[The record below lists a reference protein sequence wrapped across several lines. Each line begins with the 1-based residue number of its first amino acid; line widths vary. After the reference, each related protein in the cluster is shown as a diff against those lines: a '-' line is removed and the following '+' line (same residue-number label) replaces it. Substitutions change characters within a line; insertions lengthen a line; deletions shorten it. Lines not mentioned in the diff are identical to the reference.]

1 MKQDDLTCLK
11 HVGSSRMKLLNDSGI
26 TTIKQLHEIPLEK
39 LAEVKS
45 IGEYYARLIKNSVSD
60 YYRGRNNNLSKMPI
74 SAGGKKVRDI
84 NRDLKKKI
92 KRLRKILNRVNEN
105 LKPLWEKKY
114 LVLYV
119 DFKKRLT
126 KLRSRLITLFRIMED
141 LPDEDKKNIIK
152 NAGALILNLK
162 NVGKKPKKKKYN
174 VAILEIQ
181 SFSKFLKDI
190 FSEFSL

>member
-26 TTIKQLHEIPLEK
+26 TTITQLHEIPLER

-45 IGEYYARLIKNSVSD
+45 IGEYYARQIKNSVSD
-60 YYRGRNNNLSKMPI
+60 YYRGRNSNLSIMPL
-74 SAGGKKVRDI
+74 SSGEKKAGDI

-105 LKPLWEKKY
+105 FKPLWKKKY
-114 LVLYV
+114 LVLYIE
-119 DFKKRLT
+119 FKKRLT
-126 KLRSRLITLFRIMED
+126 KLRSRLIALGRIMED
-141 LPDEDKKNIIK
+141 LPDEDKENIIK
-152 NAGALILNLK
+152 KADALILNLK
-162 NVGKKPKKKKYN
+162 NVGKKPKKKKYK
-174 VAILEIQ
+174 VTILEIQ

-190 FSEFSL
+190 FSEF

>member
-11 HVGSSRMKLLNDSGI
+11 HVGSSRTKLLNDSGI
-26 TTIKQLHEIPLEK
+26 TTIKQLYEIPLEK

-60 YYRGRNNNLSKMPI
+60 YYRERKTNLSIMQASSGEKK
-74 SAGGKKVRDI
+74 AGDI

-92 KRLRKILNRVNEN
+92 KKLRKNLNRVNEN
-105 LKPLWEKKY
+105 FKPLWKKKY

-119 DFKKRLT
+119 EFKKRLT
-126 KLRSRLITLFRIMED
+126 KLRSRLITLGRVMED
-141 LPDEDKKNIIK
+141 LPDEDKVIIIK
-152 NAGALILNLK
+152 KADTLILNLK
-162 NVGKKPKKKKYN
+162 NVGKKPKKKKYK
-174 VAILEIQ
+174 VTILEIQ

-190 FSEFSL
+190 FTEF

>member
-26 TTIKQLHEIPLEK
+26 TTITQLHEISLER

-45 IGEYYARLIKNSVSD
+45 IGEYYARLIKSSVSD
-60 YYRGRNNNLSKMPI
+60 YYKGRNSNLSIMPI
-74 SAGGKKVRDI
+74 SSGEKKARDI

-105 LKPLWEKKY
+105 FKPLWKKKY

-119 DFKKRLT
+119 EFKKRLT
-126 KLRSRLITLFRIMED
+126 KLRSRLIALGRIIED
-141 LPDEDKKNIIK
+141 LPDEDKENIIK
-152 NAGALILNLK
+152 KADALILSLK
-162 NVGKKPKKKKYN
+162 NVGKKPKKKKYK
-174 VAILEIQ
+174 VTILEIQ

-190 FSEFSL
+190 FSEF

>member
-26 TTIKQLHEIPLEK
+26 TTITQLHEIPLER

-45 IGEYYARLIKNSVSD
+45 IGEYYARQIKNSVSD
-60 YYRGRNNNLSKMPI
+60 YYRGRNSNLSIMPL
-74 SAGGKKVRDI
+74 SSGEKKAGDI

-105 LKPLWEKKY
+105 FKPLWKKKY
-114 LVLYV
+114 LVLYIE
-119 DFKKRLT
+119 FKKRLT
-126 KLRSRLITLFRIMED
+126 KLRSRLIALGRIMED
-141 LPDEDKKNIIK
+141 LPDEDKENIIK
-152 NAGALILNLK
+152 KADALILNLK
-162 NVGKKPKKKKYN
+162 NVGKKPKKKKYK
-174 VAILEIQ
+174 VTIQEIQ

-190 FSEFSL
+190 FSEF

>member
-39 LAEVKS
+39 LAEVKT
-45 IGEYYARLIKNSVSD
+45 IGEYYARLIKISVSD
-60 YYRGRNNNLSKMPI
+60 YYKGRNSNLSKMPT
-74 SAGGKKVRDI
+74 SSGEKKTGDI

-126 KLRSRLITLFRIMED
+126 KLRPRLITLGRIMED

-152 NAGALILNLK
+152 KADALILNLK
-162 NVGKKPKKKKYN
+162 NVGKKPKKKKYK

-190 FSEFSL
+190 FSEF

>member
-26 TTIKQLHEIPLEK
+26 TTITQLHEISLER
-39 LAEVKS
+39 LAEFKS
-45 IGEYYARLIKNSVSD
+45 IGEYYARQIKNSVSD
-60 YYRGRNNNLSKMPI
+60 YYRVKNRNLSIMPI
-74 SAGGKKVRDI
+74 SSGEKKAGDI

-105 LKPLWEKKY
+105 FKPLWKKKY

-119 DFKKRLT
+119 EFKKRLT
-126 KLRSRLITLFRIMED
+126 KLRSRLIALGRIMED
-141 LPDEDKKNIIK
+141 LPDEDKENIIK
-152 NAGALILNLK
+152 KADALILTLK
-162 NVGKKPKKKKYN
+162 NVGKKPKKKKYK
-174 VAILEIQ
+174 VTILEIQ

-190 FSEFSL
+190 FSEF

>member
-45 IGEYYARLIKNSVSD
+45 IGEYYARLIKISVSD
-60 YYRGRNNNLSKMPI
+60 YYRGRNINLSKMPT
-74 SAGGKKVRDI
+74 SSGEKKAGDI

-105 LKPLWEKKY
+105 FKPLWEKKY

-126 KLRSRLITLFRIMED
+126 KLRSRLIALGRIMED

-152 NAGALILNLK
+152 KADALILNLK
-162 NVGKKPKKKKYN
+162 NVGKKPKKKKYKIT
-174 VAILEIQ
+174 ILEIQ

-190 FSEFSL
+190 FSEF

>member
-26 TTIKQLHEIPLEK
+26 ATIKQLHEIPLDK
-39 LAEVKS
+39 LSEVRS
-45 IGEYYARLIKNSVSD
+45 IGDYYARLIKNSVSD
-60 YYRGRNNNLSKMPI
+60 YYRGKNINLPKMPT
-74 SAGGKKVRDI
+74 SSGEKKAVEI

-105 LKPLWEKKY
+105 LKPLWKKKY

-126 KLRSRLITLFRIMED
+126 KLRSRLIALGRIMDD

-152 NAGALILNLK
+152 KADALILNLK
-162 NVGKKPKKKKYN
+162 NVGKKPKKKKYKKVN
-174 VAILEIQ
+174 VEIQ
-181 SFSKFLKDI
+181 SFSKFLKDT
-190 FSEFSL
+190 FSEF

>member
-26 TTIKQLHEIPLEK
+26 ATVKQLHEIPLEK
-39 LAEVKS
+39 LAEVKT
-45 IGEYYARLIKNSVSD
+45 IGEYYARLIKISVSD
-60 YYRGRNNNLSKMPI
+60 YYKGKNSNLSKMPT
-74 SAGGKKVRDI
+74 SSGEKKTGDI
-84 NRDLKKKI
+84 NRDLRKKI

-105 LKPLWEKKY
+105 LKPLWKKKY

-126 KLRSRLITLFRIMED
+126 KLRPRLIKLGRIMED
-141 LPDEDKKNIIK
+141 LPDGDKKNIIEK
-152 NAGALILNLK
+152 ADALILNLK
-162 NVGKKPKKKKYN
+162 NVGKKPKKKKYK

-190 FSEFSL
+190 FSEF

>member
-26 TTIKQLHEIPLEK
+26 TTITQLHEIPLER

-45 IGEYYARLIKNSVSD
+45 IGEYYARQIKNSVSD
-60 YYRGRNNNLSKMPI
+60 YYRGRNSNLSIMPL
-74 SAGGKKVRDI
+74 SSGEKKAGDI

-105 LKPLWEKKY
+105 LKPLWKKKY
-114 LVLYV
+114 LVLYIE
-119 DFKKRLT
+119 FKKRLT
-126 KLRSRLITLFRIMED
+126 KLRSRLIALGRIMED
-141 LPDEDKKNIIK
+141 LPDEDKENIIK
-152 NAGALILNLK
+152 KADALILNLK
-162 NVGKKPKKKKYN
+162 NVGKKPKKKKYK
-174 VAILEIQ
+174 VTIQEIQ

-190 FSEFSL
+190 FSEF

>member
-26 TTIKQLHEIPLEK
+26 ATIKQLHEIPLEK
-39 LAEVKS
+39 LAEVRS
-45 IGEYYARLIKNSVSD
+45 IGDYYARLIKNSVSD
-60 YYRGRNNNLSKMPI
+60 YYRGKNIKFP
-74 SAGGKKVRDI
+74 KKPTSSGEKKAVEI

-105 LKPLWEKKY
+105 LKPLWKKKY

-126 KLRSRLITLFRIMED
+126 KLRSRLIALGRIMED

-152 NAGALILNLK
+152 KADAFILNLK
-162 NVGKKPKKKKYN
+162 NVGKKPKKKKYK
-174 VAILEIQ
+174 VTILEIQ

-190 FSEFSL
+190 FSEF

>member
-26 TTIKQLHEIPLEK
+26 ATIKQLHEIPLEK
-39 LAEVKS
+39 LAEVRS
-45 IGEYYARLIKNSVSD
+45 IGDYYARLIKKSVSD
-60 YYRGRNNNLSKMPI
+60 YYRARNSNLPKMPT
-74 SAGGKKVRDI
+74 SSGEKKAVEI

-105 LKPLWEKKY
+105 LKPLWKKKY

-126 KLRSRLITLFRIMED
+126 KLRSRLIALVRIMDD

-152 NAGALILNLK
+152 QADALILNLK
-162 NVGKKPKKKKYN
+162 NVGNKPKKKK
-174 VAILEIQ
+174 IQ
-181 SFSKFLKDI
+181 SHNS
-190 FSEFSL
+190 

>member
-11 HVGSSRMKLLNDSGI
+11 HVGSSRMKFLNDSGI
-26 TTIKQLHEIPLEK
+26 ATIKQLHEIPLEK
-39 LAEVKS
+39 LAEVKT
-45 IGEYYARLIKNSVSD
+45 IGEYYARLIKISVSD
-60 YYRGRNNNLSKMPI
+60 YYKGKNSNLSKMPT
-74 SAGGKKVRDI
+74 SSGEKKTGDI
-84 NRDLKKKI
+84 NRDLRKKI

-105 LKPLWEKKY
+105 LKPLWKKKY

-126 KLRSRLITLFRIMED
+126 KLRPRLIKLGRIMED
-141 LPDEDKKNIIK
+141 LPDGDKKNIIEK
-152 NAGALILNLK
+152 ADALILNLK
-162 NVGKKPKKKKYN
+162 NVGKKPKKKKYK

-190 FSEFSL
+190 FSEF